1 MTLSR
6 REGVD
11 IRPTLLRVLTD
22 LYVQTSAHSADEER
36 QFVELTSR
44 LIDQVDDATRA
55 AVRARLAIYPATPA
69 EIMDKLGLRRS
80 PPGEALPVAA
90 VIAAA
95 STGEPMAKAPTEAQ
109 LRMAST
115 LAMRPNDA
123 AEISDMFFAAG
134 ASERALILHNLAD
147 TPLKASPRVPAA
159 RAARAL
165 HILEMAAFAE
175 DTENFALELG
185 EALILPQRIAEQ
197 VVHDPGG
204 EPLACAARALDM
216 PSAAFQRVLLF
227 LNPEFG
233 SSVQQRLSVVAAVR
247 PLERTIRAGDAGRMA
262 RLDHGGH
269 PRQIPR
275 HAVRRR
281 TPSRAGGNIANPA
294 RRAAWNCAGRAH
306 RHRRGC
312 GSVKRRCS
320 GLRDIQKM
328 PPCPVLGLDN
338 PGVGIEPQFLGEALL
353 HGWLRHRL
361 QRSGHEQALGRAALV
376 IDGLRRRCIQHGVAV
391 EQRHLD
397 EHRPRLLRPALAH
410 GAEYSLGL
418 AAAQIGGHPD
428 A

>member
-55 AVRARLAIYPATPA
+55 AVRARLAIYPATPP

-80 PPGEALPVAA
+80 HPGEILPLAA
-90 VIAAA
+90 AIAAA
-95 STGEPMAKAPTEAQ
+95 PTSAPVVKPPTEAQ

-147 TPLKASPRVPAA
+147 TPLKASARIPAA

-175 DTENFALELG
+175 DTENFALEIG

-233 SSVQQRLSVVAAVR
+233 SSVHNVYRLSRLYDRLSERSALVMLAAWRGSTMAVTRAKYRAALYDDERIARVR
-247 PLERTIRAGDAGRMA
+247 HHRKPAPPCNPE
-262 RLDHGGH
+262 
-269 PRQIPR
+269 PRRPFAPAPTVRSAKTSPYPENAALPGPR
-275 HAVRRR
+275 SRQSRRR
-281 TPSRAGGNIANPA
+281 DRTAVPWRGVLPPIAPAPAAAKRTRTGARPGGS
-294 RRAAWNCAGRAH
+294 
-306 RHRRGC
+306 RHRR
-312 GSVKRRCS
+312 S
-320 GLRDIQKM
+320 
-328 PPCPVLGLDN
+328 
-338 PGVGIEPQFLGEALL
+338 A
-353 HGWLRHRL
+353 
-361 QRSGHEQALGRAALV
+361 
-376 IDGLRRRCIQHGVAV
+376 RRCIQHGVAV
-391 EQRHLD
+391 SSATLTNTAPASSA
-397 EHRPRLLRPALAH
+397 PRLRTAPKI
-410 GAEYSLGL
+410 SSVW
-418 AAAQIGGHPD
+418 QRRR
-428 A
+428 